1 MNDLF
6 QKKLSKK
13 IRLKFI
19 VHIIAIFVCP
29 SLMLYAALADDRHEI
44 ARNGSFIA
52 YSNGVVEDTKTGLE
66 WIAGPDKDTS
76 YYKARNWVRNL
87 RIDGDKWRMPTN
99 EELKTLY
106 GKDNKLSSITP
117 LLKTTGIHIWPAQ
130 IDEDNSLY
138 LFGYMDPYGTRGF
151 AVRSK

>member
-1 MNDLF
+1 MG
-6 QKKLSKK
+6 
-13 IRLKFI
+13 LKFI
-19 VHIIAIFVCP
+19 LHIIAIVVCP
-29 SLMLYAALADDRHEI
+29 SLMVNAALADDRQII
-44 ARNGSFIA
+44 ARDGSFIA

-76 YYKARNWVRNL
+76 YYEARNWVRNL
-87 RIDGDKWRMPTN
+87 RIDGGKWRMPTN

-106 GKDNKLSSITP
+106 GKNGKISGITP
-117 LLKTTGIHIWPAQ
+117 LLKTTATHIWRAQ
-130 IDEDNSLY
+130 QNEDQSLY

>member
-6 QKKLSKK
+6 QKKLGSKMG
-13 IRLKFI
+13 LKFI
-19 VHIIAIFVCP
+19 LHIIALVVCL
-29 SLMLYAALADDRHEI
+29 SLMLNAALADDRHEI
-44 ARNGSFIA
+44 ARDGRFIA

-76 YYKARNWVRNL
+76 YYKARNWVQNL
-87 RIDGDKWRMPTN
+87 KIDGGKWRMPTN

-106 GKDNKLSSITP
+106 GKDGKISSITP
-117 LLKTTGIHIWPAQ
+117 LLKTTATHIWPAQ
-130 IDEDNSLY
+130 LDEYTSLY